1 MEKIKQI
8 LKVKFLNADGTLNK
22 TVVVSSVTLLIVLV
36 DQILAVFNVFPVHQD
51 QVVAVLNTILT
62 ILSIFGF
69 VEGPET
75 AQIISPKIEAVTP
88 QSLATSAAPKA
99 APVTDQKAD
108 SVADSSASSSS
119 AQVASE
125 AASLMPASASLEAK
139 SAVTPTATTDSADSS
154 K

>member
-1 MEKIKQI
+1 MNKINEI
-8 LKVKFLNADGTLNK
+8 LSNKFLNQDGTINK
-22 TVVVSSVTLLIVLV
+22 TVLVSAITLLIVLV
-36 DQILAVFNVFPVHQD
+36 DQVLAIFGIIPTHQD

-75 AQIISPKIEAVTP
+75 AQIINPKVEAVKP
-88 QSLATSAAPKA
+88 QNPETSAAPKA
-99 APVTDQKAD
+99 APATANKSDN
-108 SVADSSASSSS
+108 VAVSPVSSAS

-125 AASLMPASASLEAK
+125 AASLTPASASLEAK
-139 SAVTPTATTDSADSS
+139 SAATPTATTDSSDSS

>member
-1 MEKIKQI
+1 MDKFQAIIKN
-8 LKVKFLNADGTLNK
+8 KFLNQDGTINK
-22 TVVVSSVTLLIVLV
+22 TVLVSAVTLLIVLV
-36 DQILAVFNVFPVHQD
+36 DQVLAIFGIIPTHQD

-75 AQIISPKIEAVTP
+75 AQVINPKVEAVKP
-88 QSLATSAAPKA
+88 QKPQTSAAPKA
-99 APVTDQKAD
+99 APATAPKAD
-108 SVADSSASSSS
+108 SVAVSPVSSAS

-125 AASLMPASASLEAK
+125 VSSLTPASASLEAK
-139 SAVTPTATTDSADSS
+139 SAATPTDTTDSADSS

>member
-1 MEKIKQI
+1 MNKFQAIIKT
-8 LKVKFLNADGTLNK
+8 KFLNADGTLNK
-22 TVVVSSVTLLIVLV
+22 SVLVSAITLLIFLV
-36 DQILAVFNVFPVHQD
+36 DQIMGIFGVIPTHQD

-75 AQIISPKIEAVTP
+75 AQIISPKVEAVKP
-88 QSLATSAAPKA
+88 QNMATSAAPKA
-99 APVTDQKAD
+99 APVTAPKAD
-108 SVADSSASSSS
+108 SVAVSPVSSSS

-125 AASLMPASASLEAK
+125 AASLTPASASLEAK
-139 SAVTPTATTDSADSS
+139 SAATPTAATDSTDSS

>member
-1 MEKIKQI
+1 MNEIKQV
-8 LKVKFLNADGTLNK
+8 LAKKFLNVDGTLNK
-22 TVVVSSVTLLIVLV
+22 TVLVSAVTLLIVLV
-36 DQILAVFNVFPVHQD
+36 DQVLAIFGIIPTHQD

-75 AQIISPKIEAVTP
+75 AQIINPKVEAVKTQNP
-88 QSLATSAAPKA
+88 ETSAASKA
-99 APVTDQKAD
+99 APATANKSDN
-108 SVADSSASSSS
+108 VAVSPVASSS

-125 AASLMPASASLEAK
+125 AASLTPASASLEAK
-139 SAVTPTATTDSADSS
+139 SAATPTATTDISDSS

>member
-1 MEKIKQI
+1 MNEIKQV
-8 LKVKFLNADGTLNK
+8 LAKKFLNVDGTLNK
-22 TVVVSSVTLLIVLV
+22 TVLVSAVTLLIVLV
-36 DQILAVFNVFPVHQD
+36 DQVLAIFGIIPTHQD

-75 AQIISPKIEAVTP
+75 AQIINPKVEAVKTQNP
-88 QSLATSAAPKA
+88 ETSAASKA
-99 APVTDQKAD
+99 APATAPKAD
-108 SVADSSASSSS
+108 SIAVSPVTSSA

-125 AASLMPASASLEAK
+125 AASLTPASASLEAQ
-139 SAVTPTATTDSADSS
+139 SAATPTATTDIADSS

>member
-36 DQILAVFNVFPVHQD
+36 DQILAVFNVFPAHQD
-51 QVVAVLNTILT
+51 QVVAILNTLLT

-75 AQIISPKIEAVTP
+75 AQIISPKVEAVTP
-88 QSLATSAAPKA
+88 QNPATSAAPKA
-99 APVTDQKAD
+99 APATVQKAD
-108 SVADSSASSSS
+108 SVAVSPASSAS

-125 AASLMPASASLEAK
+125 AASLTPASASLEAK
-139 SAVTPTATTDSADSS
+139 SAATPTATKDGADSS